1 MFSRHSSIRNRILA
15 LALTGASVISQ
26 GLPVQASGLKV
37 DGSDYQSGYS
47 QAISMKTL
55 LIPAINAAAD
65 AKSVTRQLTNALAY
79 RQVTQA
85 DIFEM
90 RSEGVNIP
98 DETLK
103 SLSDA
108 GYISSYIYKYFS
120 GKAFTADDFSDVF
133 DAAYYYGANPE
144 LMAAGVAYDED
155 TLLQDFLTVG
165 MSLGRQASADFN
177 LAYFKANYPALTERL
192 GDNNANY
199 YIYYILYGKDNG
211 LVADRLLSE

>member
-1 MFSRHSSIRNRILA
+1 MFFHHSGIPKRILA
-15 LALTGASVISQ
+15 LALTGASVISL
-26 GLPVQASGLKV
+26 GLPVQAASKV

-47 QAISMKTL
+47 QTISMKTL
-55 LIPAINAAAD
+55 LIPALNAAAD

-79 RQVTQA
+79 RQITQA

-103 SLSDA
+103 ALSDE

-120 GKAFTADDFSDVF
+120 GEAFTADDFADVF
-133 DAAYYYGANPE
+133 NAAYYYGANPG
-144 LMAAGVAYDED
+144 LMEAGVAYDED

-177 LAYFKANYPALTERL
+177 LAYFKANYPELAESL
-192 GDNNANY
+192 GDVNANY
-199 YIYYILYGKDNG
+199 YIYYILYGKSNG
-211 LVADRLLSE
+211 LVADRLLSDE

>member
-1 MFSRHSSIRNRILA
+1 MFSRRSSIRNRFLA
-15 LALTGASVISQ
+15 LALAGASVL
-26 GLPVQASGLKV
+26 LPCLPAKASGLKV
-37 DGSDYQSGYS
+37 DGSDYHSSYS
-47 QAISMKTL
+47 QTISMKTL

-79 RQVTQA
+79 RQITQA

-103 SLSDA
+103 ALSDA
-108 GYISSYIYKYFS
+108 GYISSYLYKYFS
-120 GKAFTADDFSDVF
+120 GQAFTAEDFSAVF

-144 LMAAGVAYDED
+144 LMEAGIAYNED

-165 MSLGRQASADFN
+165 MALGRQASADFN
-177 LAYFKANYPALTERL
+177 LAYFKANYPALAESL
-192 GDNNANY
+192 GDGNANY
-199 YIYYILYGKDNG
+199 YIYYILYGKDSG
-211 LVADRLLSE
+211 LVADRLLNG

>member
-120 GKAFTADDFSDVF
+120 GKTFTADDFSDVF
-133 DAAYYYGANPE
+133 DVAYYYGANPE

>member
-1 MFSRHSSIRNRILA
+1 MFSRHSGIRNRILA

-103 SLSDA
+103 SLSDV

-155 TLLQDFLTVG
+155 TLHALPGDKVTIEMSPYDLEKGRIVFRYKSPTQDQPAG
-165 MSLGRQASADFN
+165 APPQHSRPHGGGR
-177 LAYFKANYPALTERL
+177 R
-192 GDNNANY
+192 
-199 YIYYILYGKDNG
+199 
-211 LVADRLLSE
+211 